1 MTDASTTHPL
11 IEAMTHRVVLC
22 DGGMGTQLIARGL
35 GPGESAEL
43 WNLDRPDDVRAIH
56 RAYRAAGCEL
66 LTTNTFQGTS
76 TALAQHG
83 LARRA
88 DAINRAGAALAL
100 EVADGAWVLG
110 DVGPF
115 GGFLEPL
122 GETSPRQLRDIFHR
136 QIAALIDGGADA
148 LVVETMSDHVE
159 SRIAIETA
167 RSLSDIPVLATFAFQ
182 PAGKDTY
189 RTMMGVS
196 VADAIAAAIEAG
208 ACAVGANCGS
218 TLGLDEYEQLAGQI
232 LEVAGDTPVMIQP
245 NAGSPEM
252 VDGTLVHPAGPN
264 EMAALATRLAEAGVR
279 IIGGCCGTTPD
290 HLRAMG
296 EVITSP

>member
-1 MTDASTTHPL
+1 MAGPSTHPL
-11 IEAMTHRVVLC
+11 IETMTQRVLLC

-35 GPGESAEL
+35 SPGESAER

-56 RAYRAAGCEL
+56 RAYRAAGCDL
-66 LTTNTFQGTS
+66 LTTNTFQGTT

-83 LARRA
+83 AARDV
-88 DAINRAGAALAL
+88 DAINRAAASLAR

-122 GETSPRQLRDIFHR
+122 GETSAQELRDIFHR
-136 QIAALIDGGADA
+136 QIAALIEGGADA
-148 LVVETMSDHVE
+148 IVVETMSDHAE
-159 SRIAIETA
+159 SRIAIQTA
-167 RSLSDIPVLATFAFQ
+167 RQIADLPVLATFAFQ
-182 PAGKDTY
+182 PAGSGIY

-196 VADAIAAAIEAG
+196 VPDAITAAIEAG
-208 ACAVGANCGS
+208 AAAVGANCGT
-218 TLGLDEYEQLAGQI
+218 TLGLDDYRRLAGQL
-232 LEVAGDTPVMIQP
+232 LEAAGPTPVMLQP

-252 VDGTLVHPAGPN
+252 VDGTLIHPAGAE
-264 EMAALATRLAEAGVR
+264 EMADLARDLAAMGLR

-296 EVITSP
+296 QAIAARA